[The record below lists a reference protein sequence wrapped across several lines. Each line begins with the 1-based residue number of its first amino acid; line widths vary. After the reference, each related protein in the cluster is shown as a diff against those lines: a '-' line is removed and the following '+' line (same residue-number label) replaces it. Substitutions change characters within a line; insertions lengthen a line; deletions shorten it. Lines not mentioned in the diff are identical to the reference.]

1 MDPSKPANANNDFP
15 SRKAPNDLP
24 PPLSPVSRDSRG
36 SLEVFNPAG
45 LSTPASSSLTATNFS
60 RWAPYN
66 VLRNSDSSPYK
77 TRADG
82 EDGHRGGKDGLG
94 SQSGRKA
101 ESVHTWMAFTENDRL
116 KAVVNDLGKGI
127 SMVPK
132 DISSELG
139 EQSPVIQERHLDLQK
154 QSGIKQANS
163 GTLPSQSEIGVT
175 EDKLNTYVV
184 PSVKKNFINKK
195 DCGPS
200 FAEAGMA
207 ERVAEWG
214 LVLKT
219 DDKTGKAQGVAVRT
233 SGESIKS
240 GTSRRTSG
248 NSMRTSEESDCG
260 NEMGVTRVSKE
271 LKDALSTFQQTFL
284 VSDATKP
291 DYPILYASAGF
302 FKMTGYAAK
311 EVIGRNC
318 RFLQGAGTDPEDIS
332 KIREALAERKSYCG
346 RILNYKK
353 DGTPFWN
360 LLTIAPIKDETGK
373 ALKFIG
379 MLVEVSKH
387 TEGKKEKMVRPNGLP
402 ESLIRYD
409 ARQKEIAVSSVTE
422 LVLAVKNPCSFSE
435 SINRPTM
442 RKSESAVH
450 QMHKE
455 HIERMNDGNPN
466 SSTPDRRKSSS
477 RLSAVFEVGKKRRKS
492 GVRSFMSFT
501 KKSADSEDPEHE
513 KAPESDTE
521 SSGDEKPH
529 SLINLERRR
538 EIRRGL
544 DLATTLERIEKN
556 FVITD
561 PRLPDNPIIFASD
574 SFLELTEY
582 SREEILGKNCRFL
595 QGPETDRATVKEIR
609 EAIDNQMEVT
619 VQLINY
625 TKSGKK
631 FWNIFHLQP
640 MRDQKGEVQYFIGV
654 QLDGSEHVK
663 PLTNKIPEKTEQ
675 EGALLVK
682 TTAANVDEAVREL
695 PDANMKPEDLWI
707 NHSKEVL
714 PKPHMKSNSSWKA
727 IQKILE
733 AGEQIG
739 LKHFKPIKSLG
750 YGDTGS
756 VHLVELYNGG
766 DLFAMKTMDKT
777 MVLNRNKV
785 HRVCTERE
793 ILDMVD
799 HPFIP
804 TLYASFQ
811 TKTHI
816 CLVTDYCPGGELFML
831 IDTQPTKVLQED
843 AVRFYAAEVVVALEY
858 LHCQGIIYRD
868 LKPEN
873 VLIQSDGHVM
883 LTDFDLSCLTSCKP
897 QVIMPISVS
906 EKRKGKRNQ
915 PMFIAEPVRASNSF
929 VGTEE
934 YIAPEIIN
942 GAGHSSAVDW
952 WALGVLL
959 YEMLYGYTPFRGK
972 TRQKTFAN
980 ILHKDIKFPKSTQVS
995 MAAIQL
1001 IHGLLHRDPEKRLGS
1016 CTGANEIKKHPFFRD
1031 INWALVRSTKPPK
1044 LDVPVPTIGEDGDSS
1059 KAISSDWSEREALL
1073 AMHSSVF

>member
-1 MDPSKPANANNDFP
+1 MDPSKPVNTNNDFP
-15 SRKAPNDLP
+15 SRRAPNDLSP
-24 PPLSPVSRDSRG
+24 NVSPVSRDPRG

-45 LSTPASSSLTATNFS
+45 LSAPASSSLTATNFS

-82 EDGHRGGKDGLG
+82 EDGHSGGKDGLG

-101 ESVHTWMAFTENDRL
+101 EPVHTWMAITETDHL
-116 KAVVNDLGKGI
+116 KAVVNDLGKEI
-127 SMVPK
+127 SMVPRN
-132 DISSELG
+132 ISSELG
-139 EQSPVIQERHLDLQK
+139 KQSPVIQERLLDSQK
-154 QSGIKQANS
+154 EPGIKQANS
-163 GTLPSQSEIGVT
+163 GTWPLQREIRDT
-175 EDKLNTYVV
+175 EDKLDTYVV
-184 PSVKKNFINKK
+184 PSVKKKIINKM
-195 DCGPS
+195 DCGPNFS
-200 FAEAGMA
+200 EAGMA

-214 LVLKT
+214 LILKT
-219 DDKTGKAQGVAVRT
+219 DDKTGKAQGVSVRT

-260 NEMGVTRVSKE
+260 NEVGVTRVSKE
-271 LKDALSTFQQTFL
+271 LKDALSTFQQTFV

-332 KIREALAERKSYCG
+332 KIREALAERRSYCG

-353 DGTPFWN
+353 DGTSFWN

-373 ALKFIG
+373 TLKFIG

-409 ARQKEIAVSSVTE
+409 ARQKEMAVSSVTE

-435 SINRPTM
+435 STNRPTM

-450 QMHKE
+450 QMHTE
-455 HIERMNDGNPN
+455 HIERMNNANPK

-492 GVRSFMSFT
+492 SVRSFTSFT
-501 KKSADSEDPEHE
+501 KKSADSENPEHE
-513 KAPESDTE
+513 QAPESDSE
-521 SSGDEKPH
+521 SSGDERPH

-654 QLDGSEHVK
+654 QLDGSQHVK
-663 PLTNKIPEKTEQ
+663 PLTNKIPEETEQ
-675 EGALLVK
+675 EGSLLVK

-707 NHSKEVL
+707 NHSKEVF

-793 ILDMVD
+793 ILDMMD

-811 TKTHI
+811 TKNHL

-831 IDTQPTKVLQED
+831 IDRQPTKVLQED

-873 VLIQSDGHVM
+873 VLIQRDGHVM

-897 QVIMPISVS
+897 QVIMPINVS
-906 EKRKGKRNQ
+906 EKKKGKRDQ

-959 YEMLYGYTPFRGK
+959 YEMLCGYTPFRGK

-980 ILHKDIKFPKSTQVS
+980 ILHKDIKFPKSTHVS

-1001 IHGLLHRDPEKRLGS
+1001 IHGLLHREPEKRLGS

-1044 LDVPVPTIGEDGDSS
+1044 LDVPVATIGENVDST

-1073 AMHSSVF
+1073 TMHSSVF